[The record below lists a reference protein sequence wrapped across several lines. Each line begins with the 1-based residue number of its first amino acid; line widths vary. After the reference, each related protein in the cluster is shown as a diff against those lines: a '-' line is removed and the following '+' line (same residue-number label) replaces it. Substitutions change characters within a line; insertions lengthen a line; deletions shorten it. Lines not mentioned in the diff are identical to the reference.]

1 VNEARTI
8 PYRPDIDGLRA
19 VAVLAVIFFHAGF
32 PWARGGYIGVDVF
45 FVISGFLITGIILR
59 EHRDGTFSLARFY
72 ERRARRILP
81 ALLVVLAATL
91 LAASIVMFSHDRFIV
106 ARSAVSVLAFAANV
120 FYWRGVDFGSFATLN
135 YFQRTI
141 HDQPLAHTW
150 SLGVEEQYYLLFPLA
165 LISILHLPAAR
176 VRRILVAAALASFAA
191 CALWTPLQQSAA
203 FYLLPTRI
211 WELLVGGFVAW
222 YGAPPTTSRWRHEAL
237 ALLGAALVL
246 APIYGYDEHAPFPG
260 VHAAAPVVGAAL
272 LIRYAT
278 GTATSAVLAARPL
291 VFIGLISYSAYLWH
305 QPLFAVARYLDL
317 SRPLSPEVTAGLCVL
332 TLVMAAAT
340 WWGIETPF
348 RERRRVGGRALAWSL
363 GPAMVA
369 IAAAASVWAFG
380 SAASRRS
387 PVATNVV
394 GQSAL
399 SLFTDCNFAT
409 QPTRRLG
416 IGCLLDPSSAAR
428 PAFLVLGDSHADAIF
443 PAFAK
448 ISRESGVQGLLM
460 HHLACPSL
468 IHFNGVPAGVDGCR
482 RMQQAA
488 LDAVSRDGIRDVFLV
503 ARFTNYEP
511 LAAFPAR
518 VETTIATYAERGAM
532 LHIVA
537 QVPEQPHFDPRRW
550 ARALLW
556 SRVGVG
562 DAETI
567 VRSQSASRQEH
578 DEQQAY
584 ARSVWD
590 RYQDDPRVR
599 IIDVTGAFCD
609 AQTCPA
615 GTVDGPFYA
624 DDDHVNADGAL
635 RASEAIARAWRG
647 SAAGSPP
654 NREPDPFR

>member
-1 VNEARTI
+1 MNSSPSRRLDHEARTI

-32 PWARGGYIGVDVF
+32 SWAGGGYIGVDVF

-59 EHRDGTFSLARFY
+59 EQREGRFSLARFY
-72 ERRARRILP
+72 GRRARRILP
-81 ALLVVLAATL
+81 ALLVVLGATL

-176 VRRILVAAALASFAA
+176 VRWILIAGALVSFAA
-191 CALWTPLQQSAA
+191 CALWTPLHQSTA
-203 FYLLPTRI
+203 FYMLPTRI
-211 WELLVGGFVAW
+211 WELLVGGLVAW
-222 YGAPPTTSRWRHEAL
+222 YGAPSAASRWRHEAL
-237 ALLGAALVL
+237 ALLGAVLVV
-246 APIYGYDEHAPFPG
+246 APIYAYDEHAPFPG
-260 VHAAAPVVGAAL
+260 IHAAAPVIGAAL
-272 LIRYAT
+272 LIRYAA

-317 SRPLSPEVTAGLCVL
+317 ARPLSLSVTIGLCL
-332 TLVMAAAT
+332 STLVMAAAT
-340 WWGIETPF
+340 WWWIETPF
-348 RERRRVGGRALAWSL
+348 RDRRRVGGRTLAWSL
-363 GPAMVA
+363 ATATVA
-369 IAAAASVWAFG
+369 VAASASVWAFG

-416 IGCLLDPSSAAR
+416 TGCLLDPSSAAR
-428 PAFLVLGDSHADAIF
+428 PAFLVLGDSHADAMF

-448 ISRESGVQGLLM
+448 ISRDSGRQGLLM

-468 IHFNGVPAGVDGCR
+468 IHFNGVPAGVEGCR

-488 LDAVSRDGIRDVFLV
+488 LDLVTREGIRDVFLV

-511 LAAFPAR
+511 LSAFPAR
-518 VETTIATYAERGAM
+518 VETTIATYAERGAT
-532 LHIVA
+532 LYIVT
-537 QVPEQPHFDPRRW
+537 QLPEQPHFEPRRW
-550 ARALLW
+550 ARQLLW
-556 SRVGVG
+556 SRFGG
-562 DAETI
+562 SDAAAI
-567 VRSQSASRQEH
+567 VREQSASRHEH
-578 DEQQAY
+578 DAQRAY
-584 ARSVWD
+584 AKSVWD
-590 RYQDDPRVR
+590 QYLNDPRVR
-599 IIDVTGAFCD
+599 IIDVTPAVCD
-609 AQTCPA
+609 AERCPA
-615 GTVDGPFYA
+615 GTADGPFYV
-624 DDDHVNADGAL
+624 DDDHVNAEGAV
-635 RASEAIARAWRG
+635 RASEAIAAAWRG
-647 SAAGSPP
+647 S
-654 NREPDPFR
+654 N